1 MQRRSFLLSAA
12 ALPLVYVKGTLAQ
25 SALQVS
31 GLPGASTQQ
40 PSSAKEVIPNF
51 RPYMEVGDYPDD
63 RQRVF
68 MFFSYG
74 CPYCAQHS
82 PAIVEWGK
90 TLPPQI
96 QFVRVPVITTDRA
109 SMNAAAAF
117 YVMREV
123 AAARLN
129 EFDALAYAAGA
140 GGLTDSTFK
149 NILLKM
155 GLPKPQ
161 MLQAMNKDITRS
173 RLMRATLLSGRY
185 KVGATPHFGV
195 GGRYATNANF
205 TNGNYQLLI
214 ELLNGLVSQVLM

>member
-12 ALPLVYVKGTLAQ
+12 ALPLMYAQGASAQ
-25 SALQVS
+25 SSLQT
-31 GLPGASTQQ
+31 PGVLIQQ
-40 PSSAKEVIPNF
+40 PPAAKETIANF
-51 RPYMEVGDYPDD
+51 KPYMEIGDYPDD

-68 MFFSYG
+68 MFFSYS

-123 AAARLN
+123 APARLS

-140 GGLTDSTFK
+140 SGLNESAFK
-149 NILLKM
+149 DILLKM
-155 GLPKPQ
+155 GLPKAQ
-161 MLQAMNKDITRS
+161 MLQAMNKGITRS

-195 GGRYATNANF
+195 GGKYATNANF